1 MTRERTG
8 STDHRDQR
16 AGAYD
21 GVNKAGTPQADQ
33 VGELLT
39 PHQAM
44 QPGADVRPEPAT
56 QPAQVLPKACDV
68 RLKGRSTAGAAE
80 ATKKTR

>member
-16 AGAYD
+16 AGGYD

-44 QPGADVRPEPAT
+44 QPGADVRPEQAVEPAE
-56 QPAQVLPKACDV
+56 VLPEGL
-68 RLKGRSTAGAAE
+68 RRPPQGPINRRRGRGN
-80 ATKKTR
+80 